1 LFLPGE
7 SNAGGL
13 RGFGAAFTLA
23 GRDRGFHSVIV
34 QTGACVMAFM
44 TTHDEA
50 SGTNRFEIN
59 DGETVIGRHPDCDI
73 VVEVGAVSRFHA
85 KINKRA
91 NEFVLE
97 DQGSRNGTFLNGQL
111 INGEQIL
118 REGDRVRICE
128 VELVFHSDAKPEFLG
143 GNNAAM
149 TFDGTS
155 FGVTMV
161 DDEQTKDQP
170 VSKVEF
176 RSSAHG
182 LKISATAEAK
192 LAALM
197 KINANLSQALSL
209 DEVLPKVL
217 TSLFEIFPQAD
228 RGFVV
233 MKDASGDLMPR
244 WVKTRRPH
252 DETQTVRVSRTII
265 REAMTTR
272 TTILSLDASNDQRFD
287 SSQSIA
293 DFSIK
298 SMICA
303 PLVDVDGVAFGAL
316 QIDSTEGRGQFREED
331 VDLLSGV
338 AGQAAIVIRNAQLH
352 ERALHQQEVEQDLRL
367 ATEVQAAFL
376 PQESPNVDGFE
387 ICSYYLAA
395 QYIGG
400 DYFDYIP
407 LPGGRWAI
415 VVADVVGHGVA
426 AAMFMAKLSAET
438 RYCLAADPNIAT
450 AVERLNDRMSAL
462 RIERFVTFLLMV
474 IDPKE
479 NEVQIV
485 NAGHMAPVVWTA
497 KTKAISEPGE
507 EESGLPIA
515 IDDGMSYESVGFVMQ
530 AGDVAVMY
538 TDGINESMNAKDD
551 LFSIERVRELV
562 AQGGGARAITDRIVH
577 AVKDHISDNVQDD
590 DMCIVVLERT
600 KNAVSNA
607 SFVGDTAD
615 AQLPVSAV

>member
-1 LFLPGE
+1 MASFD
-7 SNAGGL
+7 GGWL
-13 RGFGAAFTLA
+13 
-23 GRDRGFHSVIV
+23 
-34 QTGACVMAFM
+34 MAFM
-44 TTHDEA
+44 TTHSDSA
-50 SGTNRFEIN
+50 GTSRFEVN

-85 KINKRA
+85 KIVRRA
-91 NEFVLE
+91 NEHVLE

-111 INGEQIL
+111 IAGEQIL

-128 VELVFHSDAKPEFLG
+128 VELVFHTDSQPEFLG
-143 GNNAAM
+143 SGNAAM

-161 DDEQTKDQP
+161 DDDPTENVP
-170 VSKVEF
+170 ISKVEF
-176 RSSAHG
+176 RSSSEG
-182 LKISATAEAK
+182 LKISATPEAK

-233 MKDASGDLMPR
+233 MKDAAGNLIPR
-244 WVKTRRPH
+244 WVKTRRTR
-252 DETQTVRVSRTII
+252 DETQTVRISRTII
-265 REAMTTR
+265 REAMNSN

-303 PLVDVDGVAFGAL
+303 PLIDGDGNAFGAL
-316 QIDSTEGRGQFREED
+316 QIDSTEGRGQFRDED

-352 ERALHQQEVEQDLRL
+352 ERALQQQEVEQDLRL

-376 PQESPNVDGFE
+376 PQESPNVDGFHVH
-387 ICSYYLAA
+387 SFYRAA

-438 RYCLAADPNIAT
+438 RYCLAADPNIAR

-462 RIERFVTFLLMV
+462 KIERFVTFLLMV
-474 IDPKE
+474 IDPLKE
-479 NEVQIV
+479 EVQMV

-497 KTKAISEPGE
+497 KTKGISEPGE

-515 IDDGMSYESVGFVMQ
+515 IDDGMSYETVNVVMHS
-530 AGDVAVMY
+530 GDVAVMY
-538 TDGINESMNAKDD
+538 TDGINESMNSDD
-551 LFSIERVRELV
+551 ELFSIERVRDLV
-562 AQGGGARAITDRIVH
+562 AEGGGAKVITDRLVE
-577 AVKDHISDNVQDD
+577 AVRLHVGDGIQED
-590 DMCIVVLERT
+590 DMCIVVIERT
-600 KNAVSNA
+600 KNPVPNVTVDS
-607 SFVGDTAD
+607 DTAD
-615 AQLPVSAV
+615 IEASVTAG